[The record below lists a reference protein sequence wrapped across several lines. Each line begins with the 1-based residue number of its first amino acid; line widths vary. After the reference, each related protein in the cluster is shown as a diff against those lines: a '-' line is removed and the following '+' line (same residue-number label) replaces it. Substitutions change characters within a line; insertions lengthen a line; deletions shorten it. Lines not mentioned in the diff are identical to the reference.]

1 MQISGAAKLL
11 VLLAFLAFLLAIVA
25 SLWMGAIMGIGA
37 EAYSRAC
44 TNLALIAIAI
54 VMVFEEEGSAG

>member
-1 MQISGAAKLL
+1 
-11 VLLAFLAFLLAIVA
+11 
-25 SLWMGAIMGIGA
+25 MGIGA